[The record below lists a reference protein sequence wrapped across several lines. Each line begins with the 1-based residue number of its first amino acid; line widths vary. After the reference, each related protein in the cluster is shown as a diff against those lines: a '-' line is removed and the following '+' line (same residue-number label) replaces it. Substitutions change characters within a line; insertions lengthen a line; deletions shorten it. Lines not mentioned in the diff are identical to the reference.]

1 MFASKLSI
9 VLPVAKALLLMVVVV
24 MMMVAMVVVVMVAMV
39 LVMTVAIWVLLVVV
53 IAHAMAQAT
62 ESMLRL
68 RITSAIMLRRAP
80 KRAGSSRRK
89 ARARAGG
96 SRGELEPEI
105 SSRNKSRAGSGLMD
119 HSPPLPL
126 HCDPRHASDAARAM
140 KSLARTI

>member
-1 MFASKLSI
+1 MLASKLSI

-39 LVMTVAIWVLLVVV
+39 LVMAVAIWVLLVVV

-96 SRGELEPEI
+96 SRGELESEI
-105 SSRNKSRAGSGLMD
+105 SSRNKSRAACGLMD